1 MRSISVISLA
11 MVVWRSSVIRRSWS
25 QNSGS
30 TLIEVLWPSRTTVR
44 LNGDC
49 SRLIDRSILQHAPS
63 PSITSRRG
71 SGRSGHVEPLLLHG
85 GRVVK
90 TLSVVFLADFEQ
102 HWRTHGKKVLDILAE
117 KYPQAYFGGAVALAK
132 TIRWDT
138 GTEEMFDGAMT
149 PEEIMDKLEQRVG
162 PKGRKL
168 FEQFLRKVNKLHA
181 QQYLEARAQRGDT
194 EGSGE
199 RGPG

>member
-1 MRSISVISLA
+1 
-11 MVVWRSSVIRRSWS
+11 
-25 QNSGS
+25 
-30 TLIEVLWPSRTTVR
+30 
-44 LNGDC
+44 
-49 SRLIDRSILQHAPS
+49 
-63 PSITSRRG
+63 
-71 SGRSGHVEPLLLHG
+71 
-85 GRVVK
+85 
-90 TLSVVFLADFEQ
+90 LSVVFLADFEQ

-168 FEQFLRKVNKLHA
+168 FEQFLRKVNQLQA
-181 QQYLEARAQRGDT
+181 QQAIAGAGTVRSIGPSNCSPLKAR
-194 EGSGE
+194 
-199 RGPG
+199 

>member
-11 MVVWRSSVIRRSWS
+11 MVVWRSSVTRRSWS

-49 SRLIDRSILQHAPS
+49 SRYSMP
-63 PSITSRRG
+63 PRRAL
-71 SGRSGHVEPLLLHG
+71 RPDAEVAVSGHVEPLLLHG

-102 HWRTHGKKVLDILAE
+102 HWQTHGKKVLDILAE

-168 FEQFLRKVNKLHA
+168 FEQFLRKVNQLQA
-181 QQYLEARAQRGDT
+181 QQAIAGAGTVRSIGPSNCSPLKAR
-194 EGSGE
+194 
-199 RGPG
+199 

>member
-1 MRSISVISLA
+1 MPP
-11 MVVWRSSVIRRSWS
+11 RRA
-25 QNSGS
+25 
-30 TLIEVLWPSRTTVR
+30 LRPDAEVAV
-44 LNGDC
+44 
-49 SRLIDRSILQHAPS
+49 
-63 PSITSRRG
+63 
-71 SGRSGHVEPLLLHG
+71 SGHVEPLLLDG
-85 GRVVK
+85 GQVVK
-90 TLSVVFLADFEQ
+90 SLSVGFLMDFEQ

-168 FEQFLRKVNKLHA
+168 FEQFLRKVNQLQA
-181 QQYLEARAQRGDT
+181 QQAIAGAGTVRSIGPSNCSPLKAR
-194 EGSGE
+194 
-199 RGPG
+199 